1 MHLRIIW
8 VVCWKYRATVSLYLG
23 EFVEDILH
31 ELSEKSSPANC
42 HCPLAETAEHLKC
55 LLCLWVSWA
64 TPGLCC
70 FSSQT
75 RKISARALFST
86 DQEKAE
92 YQHPWD
98 FKTLLTA
105 FPVVHPATES
115 GFTVLC
121 TGMRRALL
129 PSIPCLLTHYTYSC
143 RKLNPSYHFFFP
155 IHSMQQI
162 HILVIT
168 GCLYTVPFE
177 ALGKHCTDTFAWIF
191 YSGLFPWPS
200 LPLVSFFLV
209 CFFFRVV
216 FRGLLWWLRW

>member
-23 EFVEDILH
+23 KFAEDILH

-98 FKTLLTA
+98 FET
-105 FPVVHPATES
+105 
-115 GFTVLC
+115 
-121 TGMRRALL
+121 LL
-129 PSIPCLLTHYTYSC
+129 PSLWFTLQWSLALQCYAQEWGGHCCLQVPAC
-143 RKLNPSYHFFFP
+143 RL
-155 IHSMQQI
+155 II
-162 HILVIT
+162 HILAGNST
-168 GCLYTVPFE
+168 PLLTSSSPYT
-177 ALGKHCTDTFAWIF
+177 AGNKCI
-191 YSGLFPWPS
+191 S
-200 LPLVSFFLV
+200 
-209 CFFFRVV
+209 
-216 FRGLLWWLRW
+216 